1 MQRKCE
7 PPLTLVR
14 ASTRST
20 PSPPRASTTSAST
33 STCPPR
39 CAPFLLSSPA
49 PTAERAELM
58 PLPVPQ
64 IVPATHKKQVRAARP
79 GQGQQRPEGG
89 AYRAPREGGAEG
101 YRRREQGG
109 KEEGAGDFRPRFAC
123 VPPSLSLSLPRLAP
137 LVPPAAL
144 TLSPPPRCTLAAVS
158 AVAVPA
164 PRRKASFPVPGQPRQ
179 SLEGQLETRI
189 ELAVLLGVCS
199 LGEQSEVCTVL
210 ALASRARLCLW
221 TTREERRASERTKRR
236 AGREE
241 NALL

>member
-123 VPPSLSLSLPRLAP
+123 VPPSLSLSL
-137 LVPPAAL
+137 
-144 TLSPPPRCTLAAVS
+144 S
-158 AVAVPA
+158 
-164 PRRKASFPVPGQPRQ
+164 
-179 SLEGQLETRI
+179 
-189 ELAVLLGVCS
+189 
-199 LGEQSEVCTVL
+199 
-210 ALASRARLCLW
+210 LASPRSSHPQR
-221 TTREERRASERTKRR
+221 
-236 AGREE
+236 
-241 NALL
+241 